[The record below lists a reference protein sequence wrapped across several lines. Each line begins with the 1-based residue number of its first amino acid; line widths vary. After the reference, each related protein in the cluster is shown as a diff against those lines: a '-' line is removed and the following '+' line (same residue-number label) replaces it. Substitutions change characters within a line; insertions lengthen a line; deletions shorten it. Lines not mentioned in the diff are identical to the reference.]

1 MQHAN
6 QALAAAA
13 LDFAEAAA
21 AAAAAVA
28 VTGAGVGAVGGA
40 GAMAAE
46 ARRVG
51 VVDMFGFEH
60 FESNSFEQ
68 LCINYANEK
77 LQALRVRVRAR
88 ARVGAR
94 VVCINYAR
102 RSYRCS
108 TWASCLKPKPK
119 PTPTPTPTP
128 IPKPLTPN
136 PYQAQYL
143 GLVLRLEQ
151 AE

>member
-21 AAAAAVA
+21 AAA
-28 VTGAGVGAVGGA
+28 VTGAGVGAVAGAAGA

-77 LQALRVRVRAR
+77 LQA
-88 ARVGAR
+88 
-94 VVCINYAR
+94 
-102 RSYRCS
+102 
-108 TWASCLKPKPK
+108 
-119 PTPTPTPTP
+119 
-128 IPKPLTPN
+128 
-136 PYQAQYL
+136 QYL

-151 AE
+151 AER